1 MIRRPPKSTL
11 TDTLFPY
18 TTLFRSTGFSP
29 AKSKRWPSVS
39 CRHQTYGRRFT
50 ALNPH
55 FVCVRTNGRL
65 RSGSRFRERGIE
77 WLHEVNG
84 DAGLGHGQDYS
95 TDRQSTRLNSSQS
108 SACTISSSA
117 SNKTKLIV
125 KKKPK

>member
-1 MIRRPPKSTL
+1 MVCSAPIVTKAK
-11 TDTLFPY
+11 
-18 TTLFRSTGFSP
+18 TGFSP

-39 CRHQTYGRRFT
+39 CRHQTYGRRST

-84 DAGLGHGQDYS
+84 DAGSGHGQDFS
-95 TDRQSTRLNSSQS
+95 THILGCIQTFLRSEEH
-108 SACTISSSA
+108 
-117 SNKTKLIV
+117 V
-125 KKKPK
+125 